1 MKQKHPSH
9 RDQILNCKKNRAL
22 VPRISVLLCVFNG
35 GIHLKKAVRSI
46 LNQSIKDLELVVVND
61 GSTDDAVE
69 EIRQLADDRI
79 HILDKPNSGLTKS
92 LNFGLRHCRGAYI
105 ARQDAD
111 DCSYPDRLR
120 QQLFFLETH
129 PDVDVVGSAV
139 EIIDE
144 DDQIIGSLA
153 FDMEHDLLQNSHLQS
168 NQFAHG
174 ALFFRQSI
182 LESLGGYRDAFLY
195 AQDYDLTL
203 RCQEVTRVANLP
215 DCLYQVRYGQDR
227 LSFRQTNQQKAFAE
241 MARCFAKVRRTGRKD
256 SLERQEYDDNFM
268 QYAIGTTESTNSL
281 QVLVHLYLRAGYP
294 KKVRSCLQQLFRQ
307 PAPLGRRFKYSLNFL
322 FSYFP
327 VRFTRQVYHV
337 IDRLRGVDVGG
348 K

>member
-1 MKQKHPSH
+1 MARKHSGDKGQMLQCSNPS
-9 RDQILNCKKNRAL
+9 AL
-22 VPRISVLLCVFNG
+22 APRISVLLCVFNG
-35 GIHLKKAVRSI
+35 GIHLKKAVQSI

-61 GSTDDAVE
+61 GSTDEAVE

-79 HILDKPNSGLTKS
+79 RILDKSNSGLTKS

-111 DCSYPDRLR
+111 DCSHPDRLR
-120 QQLFFLETH
+120 QQLFFLEAH

-144 DDQIIGSLA
+144 DDHIIGSLA
-153 FDMEHDLLQNSHLQS
+153 FDMEHDLLQNSHIES

-174 ALFFRQSI
+174 SLFFRQSV

-203 RCQEVTRVANLP
+203 RCQEVTRVTNLP
-215 DCLYQVRYGQDR
+215 DCLYQVRYGYDR
-227 LSFRQTNQQKAFAE
+227 LSFRRNNEQRAFAE
-241 MARCFAKVRRTGRKD
+241 MARCFARVRRAGRKD
-256 SLERQEYDDNFM
+256 SLELQEYDDNFM
-268 QYAIGTTESTNSL
+268 QYATGTTESTNSL
-281 QVLVHLYLRAGYP
+281 QVLAHLYLRAGYP
-294 KKVRSCLQQLFRQ
+294 EKVRSCLQQLFRQ
-307 PAPLGRRFKYSLNFL
+307 PASFNRRFKYTLNFL

-327 VRFTRQVYHV
+327 VRFTRQVYHL
-337 IDRLRGVDVGG
+337 IDRLRGVDIGG
-348 K
+348 R

>member
-1 MKQKHPSH
+1 MEQKHPSDK
-9 RDQILNCKKNRAL
+9 DQMLQCKKPLAL
-22 VPRISVLLCVFNG
+22 APRISVLLCVFNG
-35 GIHLKKAVRSI
+35 GIHLKKAVQSI

-69 EIRQLADDRI
+69 EIRQLADVRI
-79 HILDKPNSGLTKS
+79 RILDKSNSGLTKS
-92 LNFGLRHCRGAYI
+92 LNFGLRHCRGVYI

-111 DCSYPDRLR
+111 DYSYPDRLR

-129 PDVDVVGSAV
+129 PDIDVVGSAV

-144 DDQIIGSLA
+144 DDHIIGSLA
-153 FDMEHDLLQNSHLQS
+153 FDLEHDLLQNSHFQS

-174 ALFFRQSI
+174 SLFFRQSI
-182 LESLGGYRDAFLY
+182 LESLGGYRDAFVY

-203 RCQEVTRVANLP
+203 RCQEVTCVANLP

-227 LSFRQTNQQKAFAE
+227 LSFRQTDQQKAFAE
-241 MARCFAKVRRTGRKD
+241 MARCFAKGRRTGRKD
-256 SLERQEYDDNFM
+256 SLERQEYDGNFM
-268 QYAIGTTESTNSL
+268 QYAAGTTESTNSL

-294 KKVRSCLQQLFRQ
+294 EKVRSCLQQLFRQ
-307 PAPLGRRFKYSLNFL
+307 PTSLSRRLKYGLNFL

-327 VRFTRQVYHV
+327 VRFTRQVYQV
-337 IDRLRGVDVGG
+337 IDRLRGVDISGR
-348 K
+348 